1 MLKVVSTKYVKEE
14 NLKEFLLVAE
24 NMVQH
29 TLTEDGCISY
39 EMKKDR
45 KEADRWAFLE
55 QWESEEKLNAHL
67 STDFLKE
74 NSAKLNALTYKKGDL
89 MIF

>member
-1 MLKVVSTKYVKEE
+1 MVTVVSTKYVKEE
-14 NLKEFLLVAE
+14 KLKEFLLAAE
-24 NMVQH
+24 NMVNH
-29 TLTEDGCISY
+29 TLKEDGCISY
-39 EMKKDR
+39 EIKKD
-45 KEADRWAFLE
+45 KKQDDRWAFLE

-74 NSAKLNALTYKKGDL
+74 NAAKLNALTYKKGDL